1 MRTLITIV
9 VLAFTALTGFAQQAT
24 QPSRPA
30 QPPRGPVLTEEDGS
44 PVKGVHLARV
54 DVRAVVRGSL
64 AEATMTLT
72 FANTENRVL
81 GGELVFPLPEGATVT
96 GYGLEINGVM
106 VDGVAVEKQQARV
119 IYEKELHKRVDPGL
133 VEQAAG
139 NSFRTRLYP
148 VPANGTRSIKVQYV
162 TDASATKDGLAVTL
176 PMGWG
181 GNVDRCTVRID
192 APDATAQPAI
202 ASVKGNWLSFKQVE
216 HGYSAE
222 GELKDAPDE
231 MVVVLPGLAER
242 SVSIEKR
249 VRPTATIEDLEEQ
262 AKGGEAAKSFER
274 FEHFF
279 VINDTPPAPAADDVS
294 PRAMRRVAILW
305 DAGLS
310 RSDVDKSRELK
321 LLAALLKQWP
331 EAYADLVIF
340 RDQIERP
347 VPFDLHNAD
356 GRGEIIERLSHLV
369 YDGASDL
376 GDLPLPKNLG
386 QFPGV
391 VLKDSAPDYGC
402 ILLFTGGIAGVGPE
416 TMRKSEVPVY
426 AFSDEARANHAML
439 RQVCRESGGQ
449 YFNLK
454 RLTDEQVMSAV
465 GREAYSLMSID
476 SKPGEVAEVYPG
488 PGTPVGG
495 RVALSGK
502 LLAPEATIT
511 VNYGFGKRIT
521 HSQSFTLKATDATQG
536 DLIPRYWAQQ
546 KLAELAMQPGVNDE
560 ELAKIGKQFNLVTPN
575 TSLLV
580 LETADQYVQYRV
592 VPPKDRPE
600 IYKEFLAKIEQNKA
614 QERQTKE
621 EKIQQVLAMWDGRV
635 KWWEQKFEYPKD
647 FKFQQPAEKSVS
659 EVIAGIP
666 PGQGP
671 VFGAAH
677 RPIPAASPPPAAVAS
692 PAPAPTPT
700 PQGAQGLGGGETRYP
715 NVATNQPA
723 LPAASPQ
730 APAAQGGP
738 GAFFRNQ
745 LAGQSGAGGGPAAS
759 QPFVYISAG
768 ADGAFGTAD
777 DIIGVSSG
785 KAVFAEPGGG
795 PAIAITP
802 WDPATPYLAAM
813 KAVPADKA
821 YGVFLDQR
829 KTFGTS
835 PAFYLDCGD
844 YLERVGQHELAV
856 RVLTDVAA
864 LKLAEARLLRV
875 AAHRLQQIGE
885 REIAIDLFEKVL
897 KMRPEEP
904 QSHRDLA
911 LALADRADAC
921 ADLPPDSSNRDT
933 GRMASD
939 YARALELFNQV
950 LVGRWDRF
958 QEIELP
964 CLMEANRIN
973 AKVSRLKQAGAIA
986 DVPVP
991 LDPRFV
997 KNLECDL
1004 RVVMTWDADNTDIDL
1019 WVTEPSGEKCLY
1031 SHNRTTIGG
1040 MLSRD
1045 FTDGYGPEEYCLRRL
1060 MAGKYA
1066 IQANFYGSRQQE
1078 LSGPCTVQATVYTDF
1093 GRPTEKKQ
1101 SLTLRLVEAKEV
1113 VDIGSVELGGKAGDN
1128 RVTR

>member
-1 MRTLITIV
+1 MRTAISALL
-9 VLAFTALTGFAQQAT
+9 LALLALTGSAQQAG
-24 QPSRPA
+24 PPAGSGRPLV
-30 QPPRGPVLTEEDGS
+30 RGPVLTEEDGS
-44 PVKGVHLARV
+44 PVKGVRLARA

-162 TDASATKDGLAVTL
+162 TDAAAGKDGLAVSL

-192 APDATAQPAI
+192 APDATAQP
-202 ASVKGNWLSFKQVE
+202 SVKGDALSFKQTE

-231 MVVVLPGLAER
+231 MVIVLPGLAER

-249 VRPTATIEDLEEQ
+249 LRTTATIEDLEEQ
-262 AKGGEAAKSFER
+262 AKGGEAGGAAKNFER
-274 FEHFF
+274 FAHYF
-279 VINDTPPAPAADDVS
+279 VVNDTPPSPPANDAAP
-294 PRAMRRVAILW
+294 REMRRVAILW

-310 RSDVDKSRELK
+310 RADADKSRELK
-321 LLAALLKQWP
+321 LLDALLKRWP
-331 EAYADLVIF
+331 EARADLVIF
-340 RDQIERP
+340 RDKIERP
-347 VPFDLHNAD
+347 VPFDLQNAD
-356 GRGEIIERLSHLV
+356 GRGEIIERLSRVV

-391 VLKDSAPDYGC
+391 ALKDSAPDYGC
-402 ILLFTGGIAGVGPE
+402 ILLFTGGIAGLGPE
-416 TMRKSEVPVY
+416 TMRKAEAPVY

-454 RLTDEQVMSAV
+454 RLTDEQVMAGV
-465 GREAYSLMSID
+465 GLEAYSLVSID
-476 SKPGEVAEVYPG
+476 SKPGEVAEIYPG
-488 PGTPVGG
+488 PGTPASG
-495 RVALSGK
+495 RVSLSGK

-511 VNYGFGKRIT
+511 LNYGFGKRIT
-521 HSQSFTLKATDATQG
+521 HSQSFTLKASDATQG

-546 KLAELAMQPGVNDE
+546 KLAELSMQPGVNDE

-647 FKFQQPAEKSVS
+647 LKVVAQAAGGQGASSGLFGGTGPTTSPAT
-659 EVIAGIP
+659 VIPEATLTADDGRTR
-666 PGQGP
+666 GP
-671 VFGAAH
+671 VFGVAGRA
-677 RPIPAASPPPAAVAS
+677 PPAPPAIPAAASTPPS
-692 PAPAPTPT
+692 
-700 PQGAQGLGGGETRYP
+700 QLGRQIGEAEVRYP
-715 NVATNQPA
+715 SVATNQPA
-723 LPAASPQ
+723 PTGII
-730 APAAQGGP
+730 GG
-738 GAFFRNQ
+738 G
-745 LAGQSGAGGGPAAS
+745 GGGAGGHGEPDMNAGWSEAGKLDDFGARGPS
-759 QPFVYISAG
+759 
-768 ADGAFGTAD
+768 
-777 DIIGVSSG
+777 
-785 KAVFAEPGGG
+785 G

-821 YGVFLDQR
+821 YAVFLEQR

-864 LKLAEARLLRV
+864 LKLADARLLRV

-885 REIAIDLFEKVL
+885 NQTAIDLFEKVL

-911 LALADRADAC
+911 LALADRADAL
-921 ADLPPDSSNRDT
+921 ADLPKGGGGRDS
-933 GRMASD
+933 GRIASD
-939 YARALELFNQV
+939 YARSLDLLNQV

-964 CLMEANRIN
+964 CLMEANRIIS
-973 AKVSRLKQAGAIA
+973 KVGRLKQAGYVA
-986 DVPVP
+986 DVPIP

-997 KNLECDL
+997 RDLECDL

-1019 WVTEPSGEKCLY
+1019 WVTEPSGEKCFY
-1031 SHNRTTIGG
+1031 AHNRTAIGG

-1060 MAGKYA
+1060 MPGKYA

-1101 SLTLRLVEAKEV
+1101 CLTLRLVEAKDV
-1113 VDIGSVELGGKAGDN
+1113 VDIGSVELGGKA
-1128 RVTR
+1128 TK